1 MNKKKIFIAI
11 DTNKVSKAKKIIRN
25 SRTNKIKVGYKFG
38 LEFFYSKDGRK
49 FLSNLKN
56 QTIFLDLKLNDI
68 PNTIRSALK
77 SLKDLKISYM
87 TVHLSSG
94 LSALK
99 ILKKESK
106 GIKIAGV
113 TTLTSLNNK
122 DLKAIGYNKKVN
134 ELVKHQAKLAT
145 KAKLDA
151 IVCSGHEIRSVKR
164 VFKKE
169 IITPGIKIH
178 NAKNDQKRVMRPT
191 DAFAAGS
198 NWLVIGRSITNGNI
212 KKNIKNLTEILED
225 WCNLRFVELR
235 IAKH

>member
-1 MNKKKIFIAI
+1 MNKKKIFIAV
-11 DTNKVSKAKKIIRN
+11 DTNNISKAKKIIKYTQ
-25 SRTNKIKVGYKFG
+25 TNKIKIGYKFG

-56 QTIFLDLKLNDI
+56 QIIFLDLKLNDI
-68 PNTIRSALK
+68 PNTIKSAMR
-77 SLKDLKISYM
+77 SLKNLKISYL

-99 ILKKESK
+99 TLKKESRN
-106 GIKIAGV
+106 IKIAGV

-122 DLKAIGYNKKVN
+122 DLKEIGYNKKVN

-164 VFKKE
+164 VFRGE
-169 IITPGIKIH
+169 IITPGIKMH
-178 NAKNDQKRVMRPT
+178 NVKNDQKRIMGPA
-191 DAFAAGS
+191 DAIDAGS
-198 NWLVIGRSITNGNI
+198 NWLVIGRSITSGSI
-212 KKNIKNLTEILED
+212 KKNIKNLLKILED
-225 WCNLRFVELR
+225 
-235 IAKH
+235 